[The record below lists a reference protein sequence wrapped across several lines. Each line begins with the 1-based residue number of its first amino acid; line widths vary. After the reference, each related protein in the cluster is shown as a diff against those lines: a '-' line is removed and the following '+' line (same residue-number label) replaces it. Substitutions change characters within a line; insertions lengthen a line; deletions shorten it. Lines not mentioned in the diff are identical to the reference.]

1 MVECSQA
8 SDIEDKMSAT
18 IKEAQDLAVKM
29 KTVEAVG
36 LIHAELKHCPS
47 QKESLLWRMALCR
60 ILLGSDKKEM
70 AVPHLELI
78 VKDIDAF
85 QLETWDPG
93 LALSALMIA
102 RAGYSSFTENQ
113 FKNQALEILNRI
125 AKIDPVTAMR
135 IA

>member
-1 MVECSQA
+1 
-8 SDIEDKMSAT
+8 MSAT
-18 IKEAQDLAVKM
+18 IQEAQDLVKKM

-36 LIHAELKHCPS
+36 LIHSALKHSHS

-78 VKDIDAF
+78 VQDIDAF
-85 QLETWDPG
+85 QLEAWDPG
-93 LALSALMIA
+93 LALSALMIV
-102 RAGYSSFTENQ
+102 RAGYASFAENQ
-113 FKNQALEILNRI
+113 FKNGALEILNRI

-135 IA
+135 IDK